1 MTTKRQTKR
10 QPYAWIIVGAVLALA
25 IAAALTYFIGNTT
38 KAPADPNQQEVTLTG
53 KVACLVHKNS
63 DGPHTLECAIGFNAT
78 NGKTYGLRYESSD
91 LSLSSAAGSDKE
103 VRITGIVSDDT
114 DQKYKTDGI
123 LKVSHFEFTK

>member
-1 MTTKRQTKR
+1 MTTKPRTKK
-10 QPYAWIIVGAVLALA
+10 QHYIWIIAGVVLALV

-38 KAPADPNQQEVTLTG
+38 KAPANPDQQEVTLTG

-78 NGKTYGLRYESSD
+78 NGKTYGLRYEPSD
-91 LSLSSAAGSDKE
+91 LSLAGAAGSDKE
-103 VRITGIVSDDT
+103 VRITGTISNDT